1 MRTQPTLNSPQVWS
15 LLFIIAAGAAVLL
28 ALPPVLGAL
37 FSPGTSET
45 AVDEKFAA
53 LMADHEDAL
62 ATYQARFDGRSV
74 FFPPPSPAPQAPV
87 RVSTPKQPEP
97 DQPVIET
104 PVIPH
109 TYTGPSIRALL
120 GDTVW
125 FHGGLRLAVGE
136 EAEGVEVLSVDA
148 PWSARVAYAGGEYDV
163 SLFENATPFFHDPDA
178 PLRAASPPGLIE
190 AGSESDRGTEPLRMS
205 EDSEGGPPPGRV
217 VPKPPRR
224 PPDVPPE

>member
-1 MRTQPTLNSPQVWS
+1 MRTQPTLNGPQVWS
-15 LLFIIAAGAAVLL
+15 LLFIIAAVLAVVL
-28 ALPPVLGAL
+28 ALPSVLGAL
-37 FSPGTSET
+37 FSPGTGDA

-74 FFPPPSPAPQAPV
+74 FFPPPLPAPPRA
-87 RVSTPKQPEP
+87 TPKPRPEP
-97 DQPVIET
+97 KENKEPVIET
-104 PVIPH
+104 PSIPRN
-109 TYTGPSIRALL
+109 YTGPSIRALL

-136 EAEGVEVLSVDA
+136 EAEGVEVLSVNA
-148 PWSARVAYAGGEYDV
+148 PWSARVAYGGGEYDV
-163 SLFENATPFFHDPDA
+163 SLFENLTPFFQDPNA
-178 PLRAASPPGLIE
+178 PAGSVSPPGLID
-190 AGSESDRGTEPLRMS
+190 AESDADRGVPPLRMS
-205 EDSEGGPPPGRV
+205 EDEPSGPPSARI